1 METSTLFLI
10 VLVIII
16 IFFFSSM
23 KLTFSSSN
31 NSNNTTSDYTK
42 SEPASATQKNNT
54 LVDSPTMAV
63 SLANVQNKFYY
74 DNMRFIPNP

>member
-10 VLVIII
+10 VLFIII

-23 KLTFSSSN
+23 KITFSTSN
-31 NSNNTTSDYTK
+31 NNNNINNNTKDYTK

-54 LVDSPTMAV
+54 LVDSPSLAV
-63 SLANVQNKFYY
+63 SLANIQRKFY
-74 DNMRFIPNP
+74 

>member
-23 KLTFSSSN
+23 KITFSTSSN
-31 NSNNTTSDYTK
+31 NNTKDYTK
-42 SEPASATQKNNT
+42 SESESATQKSNT
-54 LVDSPTMAV
+54 LVDSPSMAV
-63 SLANVQNKFYY
+63 SLAGIQNKFYY
-74 DNMRFIPNP
+74 NNMRYIPNP